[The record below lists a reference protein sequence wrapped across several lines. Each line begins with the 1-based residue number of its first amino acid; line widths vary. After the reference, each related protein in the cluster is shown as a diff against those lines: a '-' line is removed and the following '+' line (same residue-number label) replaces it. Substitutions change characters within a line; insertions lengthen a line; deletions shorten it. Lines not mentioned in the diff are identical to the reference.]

1 MIFLALAVALAPVDP
16 PAALG
21 LSAAADEERVT
32 IVHAARM
39 LDVAAGELV
48 DDVTV
53 VVRGRTIESVTTG
66 SDEPPSVVGANTT
79 VVDLGDRTLLPGLID
94 MHVHLTG
101 AIDGDFVHRVVHEG
115 PADAALRGASNARKT
130 LLAGFTTV
138 RNVGASDFVDL
149 ALARAVERGDI
160 DGPWIFGAGHSLS
173 ITGGHGDETGFRP
186 GLFELG
192 PEHGIADGVDEV
204 VQAVRAQIKYG
215 AKVIKVVATAG
226 VLSFEDQVG
235 AQQYSDEELVAIVE
249 EAARHHVRVAAHAH
263 GAQGIRAAVLAGVA
277 SIEHGSELTDE
288 TIALMK
294 ERGTY
299 LVPTTYLAEAI
310 DFDNLPPKLR
320 SKAET
325 ILPRARES
333 LARAIA
339 AGVPIAYGTD
349 AAVIPHGDNGKE
361 LEVLVRLGMTPIEAI
376 RTATLNAADLL
387 GVDDRAAIE
396 PGRLADLI
404 AVDGD
409 PLADVRVLEHVR
421 WVMHGGRVVEGPR

>member
-1 MIFLALAVALAPVDP
+1 
-16 PAALG
+16 
-21 LSAAADEERVT
+21 
-32 IVHAARM
+32 M
-39 LDVAAGELV
+39 LDVVSGKLV
-48 DDVTV
+48 EDVTV
-53 VVRGRTIESVTTG
+53 VVRGRTIESVQVG
-66 SDEPPSVVGANTT
+66 SEEPPNVVATNVTYL
-79 VVDLGDRTLLPGLID
+79 DLGEKTLLPGLMD

-115 PADAALRGASNARKT
+115 AADAALRGAANCKKT

-138 RNVGASDFVDL
+138 RNVGAGEFVDISL
-149 ALARAVERGDI
+149 MRAVERGDI

-186 GLFELG
+186 ELFQRG
-192 PEHGIADGVDEV
+192 PEQGIADGVDEV
-204 VQAVRAQIKYG
+204 IQAVRAQIKYG

-249 EAARHHVRVAAHAH
+249 EAARHHVKVAAHAH
-263 GAQGIRAAVLAGVA
+263 GAEGIHAAVEAGVA
-277 SIEHGSELTDE
+277 SIEHGSVLTDE

-294 ERGTY
+294 DLGTY

-310 DFDNLPPKLR
+310 DLDNLPPKLR
-320 SKAET
+320 SKAES
-325 ILPRARES
+325 ILPQARES

-361 LEVLVRLGMTPIEAI
+361 FAILVKLGMSPLDAI

-387 GVDDRAAIE
+387 GVDDRGTIE
-396 PGRLADLI
+396 PGKLADMI

-409 PLADVRVLEHVR
+409 PLADVTTLERVR
-421 WVMHGGRVVEGPR
+421 WVMHGGRVID